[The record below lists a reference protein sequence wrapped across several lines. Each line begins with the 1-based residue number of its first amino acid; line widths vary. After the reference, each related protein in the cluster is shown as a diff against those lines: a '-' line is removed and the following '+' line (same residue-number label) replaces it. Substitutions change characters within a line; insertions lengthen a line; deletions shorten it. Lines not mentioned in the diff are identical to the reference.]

1 MSVIEVYR
9 GDGLRSGAPIVETL
23 LSDDALLARGIAE
36 MDRNAHAV
44 NQVDME
50 VVFRPGL
57 RLGQL
62 IEANDPASPAPYRAK
77 ITGIHIAVSEAL
89 IETRLTLEQP
99 R

>member
-9 GDGLRSGAPIVETL
+9 GDGLRPGTPIVETL
-23 LSDDALLARGIAE
+23 LSNDALLARGIAE
-36 MDRNAHAV
+36 MDRSAHAV
-44 NQVDME
+44 NQVEME

-62 IEANDPASPAPYRAK
+62 IEANDPASPTPYRAK
-77 ITGIHIAVSEAL
+77 ITGIHIVISEAL

>member
-62 IEANDPASPAPYRAK
+62 IEANDPARGRKLVWRGLMRFPLACVR
-77 ITGIHIAVSEAL
+77 
-89 IETRLTLEQP
+89 
-99 R
+99 

>member
-9 GDGLRSGAPIVETL
+9 GDGLRPGTPIVETL

-44 NQVDME
+44 NQVEME

-57 RLGQL
+57 RLGERGKGGAQL
-62 IEANDPASPAPYRAK
+62 LPAGLQGPGSA
-77 ITGIHIAVSEAL
+77 
-89 IETRLTLEQP
+89 TLVP
-99 R
+99 PGPSGGLGWGKP

>member
-9 GDGLRSGAPIVETL
+9 DDGLRSGTPVLDPL
-23 LSDDALLARGIAE
+23 LSDEALLTRGIAE
-36 MDRNAHAV
+36 MDRHAHAF
-44 NQVDME
+44 NQIDMA

-62 IEANDPASPAPYRAK
+62 IEAIDPASPAPYRAR
-77 ITGIHIAVSEAL
+77 ITGIQIAVSEAL